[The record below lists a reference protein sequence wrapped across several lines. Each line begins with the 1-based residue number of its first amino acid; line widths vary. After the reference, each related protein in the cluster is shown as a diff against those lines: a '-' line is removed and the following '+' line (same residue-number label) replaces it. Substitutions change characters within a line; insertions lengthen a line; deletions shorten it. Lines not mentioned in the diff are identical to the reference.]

1 MPLRETLNVHL
12 AFKFVEDDKIPEFWK
27 PVRIHMVFDIKA
39 DLTRTARQVGNG
51 NETEEPSS
59 LLVQRSTR
67 VCAHSVEWYGC
78 SIRGRPNA
86 YNINADSKENL

>member
-1 MPLRETLNVHL
+1 MREMLNVHL
-12 AFKFVEDDKIPEFWK
+12 AFKFVDDNKIPGFWN
-27 PVRIHMVFDIKA
+27 PVRIRMVFDIKA
-39 DLTRTARQVGNG
+39 ALTRTVSQVGNG

-67 VCAHSVEWYGC
+67 VCASSVVWYEC

-86 YNINADSKENL
+86 YINADSKENL